1 MEQSGIGTIKTC
13 LYMGLWAKR
22 QARPCPTCCVK
33 GRPNAASPWQCGPF
47 RKLCTGPQRITLQ
60 CAWGTLEEGR
70 KSRLGSSGPAV
81 ARFSPSV
88 SHARMTSP
96 TTYRRPGKRTS
107 RPNAPTAN
115 AKPIKTAPQA
125 SAELHP
131 AAPSPKSSPPAVYH
145 PRDWPETEKS
155 HWINAVC
162 VWITEGKSLNS
173 FVRTYPQGPSI
184 PCWYDWLQKDASFA
198 ELYACARANAADT
211 LAEETVDIADEV
223 KDAGQMDSARVNA
236 ARLRVD
242 ARKWV
247 ASKLKP
253 KVYADRI
260 ETVTSGHL
268 TVSHSIT
275 DEDRAKALA
284 SIMAREAVKTAPN
297 LLVAQRMIEGT
308 AIDVTPETAPQT
320 KPA

>member
-1 MEQSGIGTIKTC
+1 MTSDTDFPHDISAAREAYLKAQRKDRKRKADKDRAAGKRRATGKGARPKVPPPPAMLQPRTWPDDLKAQWIQRLLHTIMDGGSVTGFCRDHPEGPQKAVWYQWLRGDAIFADEYT
-13 LYMGLWAKR
+13 
-22 QARPCPTCCVK
+22 QAREI
-33 GRPNAASPWQCGPF
+33 S
-47 RKLCTGPQRITLQ
+47 
-60 CAWGTLEEGR
+60 
-70 KSRLGSSGPAV
+70 
-81 ARFSPSV
+81 
-88 SHARMTSP
+88 
-96 TTYRRPGKRTS
+96 
-107 RPNAPTAN
+107 
-115 AKPIKTAPQA
+115 
-125 SAELHP
+125 
-131 AAPSPKSSPPAVYH
+131 
-145 PRDWPETEKS
+145 
-155 HWINAVC
+155 
-162 VWITEGKSLNS
+162 
-173 FVRTYPQGPSI
+173 
-184 PCWYDWLQKDASFA
+184 
-198 ELYACARANAADT
+198 ADT
-211 LAEETVDIADEV
+211 LADDCVAIADEV

>member
-1 MEQSGIGTIKTC
+1 MPDDFPHDIS
-13 LYMGLWAKR
+13 
-22 QARPCPTCCVK
+22 QAREAYLK
-33 GRPNAASPWQCGPF
+33 AQ
-47 RKLCTGPQRITLQ
+47 RKD
-60 CAWGTLEEGR
+60 R
-70 KSRLGSSGPAV
+70 KRKADRDR
-81 ARFSPSV
+81 AN
-88 SHARMTSP
+88 
-96 TTYRRPGKRTS
+96 GKR
-107 RPNAPTAN
+107 R
-115 AKPIKTAPQA
+115 AKPSRDT
-125 SAELHP
+125 
-131 AAPSPKSSPPAVYH
+131 PKPMPPVVYH
-145 PRDWPETEKS
+145 PRDWPETEKAQ
-155 HWINAVC
+155 WINALC

-173 FVRTYPQGPSI
+173 FVRTYPEGPSI
-184 PCWYDWLQKDASFA
+184 PCWYDWLQKDANFA
-198 ELYACARANAADT
+198 ELYTHARSNAADT

-223 KDAGQMDSARVNA
+223 KNAGHMDSARVNA

-297 LLVAQRMIEGT
+297 LIAAQRMIEGT
-308 AIDVTPETAPQT
+308 AIDVTPKETGPKQT
-320 KPA
+320 SQA